1 MQYTLPEVNESYG
14 FQVKEMRKLLDGH
27 NLEDRDWLYG
37 IIIQSN
43 LFSRK
48 IRGGGKVFV
57 SPDYNETMEQQ
68 REISMKRILYFLEN
82 GVFKGWLTETGP
94 EAELKK
100 FALYEV
106 CGMYDY
112 SLSAKLGV
120 HFLLWYAQEI
130 KMNNNMLLYSFHMT

>member
-1 MQYTLPEVNESYG
+1 M
-14 FQVKEMRKLLDGH
+14 
-27 NLEDRDWLYG
+27 
-37 IIIQSN
+37 
-43 LFSRK
+43 
-48 IRGGGKVFV
+48 